1 MKLQSRHQIVRWI
14 FRIVII
20 VFLTILYTMILPLH
34 HHEDMHEH
42 ADCTLCRLSYIAAI
56 IVTVSI
62 CLAATGLTERIF
74 RKIQILPIHRRMF
87 AISTRAPPRPS
98 AN

>member
-1 MKLQSRHQIVRWI
+1 MKLQSRHQIVQWI
-14 FRIVII
+14 FRIGII

-34 HHEDMHEH
+34 HHEDMREH
-42 ADCTLCRLSYIAAI
+42 ADCILCQLSYIAAI

-62 CLAATGLTERIF
+62 CLAAIGLTERLF
-74 RKIQILPIHRRMF
+74 RKIQILPAHCRIF